1 MDMFQAIILGAI
13 EGLTEFLPISSTGHL
28 IVASEWMGLDQTKE
42 NKAFEVII
50 QLAAILAVVANY
62 SEKFTLKYFN
72 LWLKI
77 AIAFIPIGAIGFLFS
92 DQIKA
97 LFDVKIVA
105 IMFIVGGIVFLVVEY
120 FQKGRVPEIQNVE
133 DVSFKQ
139 AIWIGIAQV
148 FALVPGTSRA
158 GSTIIGAM
166 LVGLS
171 RKASAEFSFLLA
183 MPVMVAA
190 SGYDLLKNYEE
201 FSDSNLIA
209 LGVGFL
215 TAFIFAYL
223 AMKLFIRF
231 IEHFT
236 FVSFGIYR
244 ILFGTLL
251 LVLIYN
257 GSLGLGVH

>member
-1 MDMFQAIILGAI
+1 MDIFHAIILGAI

-42 NKAFEVII
+42 NAAFEVII
-50 QLAAILAVVANY
+50 QLAAILAVIANY
-62 SEKFTLKYFN
+62 SQKFTFRYFD
-72 LWLKI
+72 LWVKI

-92 DQIKA
+92 DQIKS
-97 LFDVKIVA
+97 LFNVTIVA
-105 IMFIVGGIVFLVVEY
+105 IMFIVGGIIFLIVEY
-120 FQKGRVPEIQNVE
+120 LHKDRVAEIQYVE
-133 DVSFKQ
+133 DISYKQ
-139 AIWIGIAQV
+139 AVWVGIAQV

-190 SGYDLLKNYEE
+190 SGYDFLKNYNE
-201 FSDSNLIA
+201 FSDANLIA
-209 LGVGFL
+209 LGIGFL
-215 TAFIFAYL
+215 TAFVVAFL

-231 IEHFT
+231 LEHFT
-236 FVSFGIYR
+236 FVAFGIYR
-244 ILFGTLL
+244 IIFGVLL
-251 LVLIYN
+251 LILIYN
-257 GSLGLGVH
+257 GSLGAH